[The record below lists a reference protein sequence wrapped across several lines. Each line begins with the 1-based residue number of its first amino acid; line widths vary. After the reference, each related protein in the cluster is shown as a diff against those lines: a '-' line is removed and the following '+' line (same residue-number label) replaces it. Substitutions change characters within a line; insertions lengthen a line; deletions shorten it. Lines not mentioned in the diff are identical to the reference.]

1 MIDEKMIFTNSRGE
15 SLEFSKKRP
24 YILTRIRDSLDADV
38 QTQKAPFQDGTTYI
52 DTLMDERE
60 ITLELAIFERTQ
72 TQVFE
77 RRAEILRVLNPKL
90 GEGTLKYIYGDQEK
104 EVKVVVER
112 APKFL
117 SGQENRSPDFQSVR
131 INLLCPSPFWLDVE
145 ETEIKFVAIS
155 GGLEFP
161 IEIDPTMEFE
171 TMTGDRE
178 RSIINNGDVPT
189 PVKIEFRGPSLNP
202 KIENKTTGEYIKINQ
217 DLLENQRLIIN
228 TAFGNKVATLIDAN
242 NEESNALHY
251 IDTESTFWNLI
262 VGENVIEYTAETGQE
277 NAIVTLEYKRRYM
290 GV

>member
-15 SLEFSKKRP
+15 EIEFGRKRP

-77 RRAEILRVLNPKL
+77 RRAEISRVLNPKL
-90 GEGTLKYIYGDQEK
+90 GEGTLKYLYGDQEK

-131 INLLCPSPFWLDVE
+131 VNLLCPSPFWLDIE
-145 ETEIKFVAIS
+145 ESSQQMITLEGGFSLPTSFPFNLATTSGLSEVDIFVNS
-155 GGLEFP
+155 
-161 IEIDPTMEFE
+161 
-171 TMTGDRE
+171 
-178 RSIINNGDVPT
+178 DVPT
-189 PVKIEFRGPSLNP
+189 PVRIDFEGEAVNP
-202 KIENKTTGEYIKINQ
+202 KVENKTTGEFVKIAQ
-217 DLLENQRLIIN
+217 TIQEGEVLEIN
-228 TAFGNKVATLIDAN
+228 TAFGNKYARIGNDNV
-242 NEESNALHY
+242 LHY
-251 IDTESTFWNLI
+251 IDLDSTFWQLQPGWNT
-262 VGENVIEYTAETGQE
+262 IEYTMDSGDGRV
-277 NAIVTLEYKRRYM
+277 NLYWKNRYL